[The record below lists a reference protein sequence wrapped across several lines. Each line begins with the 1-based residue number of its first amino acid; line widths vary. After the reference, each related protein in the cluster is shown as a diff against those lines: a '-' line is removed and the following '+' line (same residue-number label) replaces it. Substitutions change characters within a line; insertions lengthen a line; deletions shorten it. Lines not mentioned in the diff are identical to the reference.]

1 MFRFPSHQLLRFIL
15 VFILVLLLRPSSPS
29 YKISYA
35 YACIA
40 KTAHV
45 HFTHGINLVLFWLV
59 NIQFHLRVAYKMVW
73 LMVVEM
79 SGLVYMCE
87 Y

>member
-1 MFRFPSHQLLRFIL
+1 MLASQKLHL
-15 VFILVLLLRPSSPS
+15 
-29 YKISYA
+29 
-35 YACIA
+35 
-40 KTAHV
+40 HV
-45 HFTHGINLVLFWLV
+45 HFITHGINLVLFWLV

>member
-1 MFRFPSHQLLRFIL
+1 MLASQKLHL
-15 VFILVLLLRPSSPS
+15 
-29 YKISYA
+29 
-35 YACIA
+35 
-40 KTAHV
+40 HV
-45 HFTHGINLVLFWLV
+45 HFTHGINLLLFWLV

-73 LMVVEM
+73 LMVVKM